1 MESQRKIERIIQS
14 IGRNHISLRC
24 SSHVRRIHGGGK
36 VISLG
41 KSVGRGKIMK
51 LKVMTNTLSKHSK
64 QHQTSER
71 QRGGRQPG
79 RCNRGGFHL
88 PLRSLHLQN
97 RARLKI
103 SSQWNRPLE
112 IDFTSHISFRSP
124 RISIAFSPGWW
135 ISGVFLSLSPSVSLS
150 AGKTILQFIIFVRPS
165 CGRGFSYRSCRK
177 KCGKASTQ
185 SRPGRIVHTHT
196 RTYNTQVLF

>member
-1 MESQRKIERIIQS
+1 
-14 IGRNHISLRC
+14 
-24 SSHVRRIHGGGK
+24 
-36 VISLG
+36 
-41 KSVGRGKIMK
+41 
-51 LKVMTNTLSKHSK
+51 MTNTLSKHSK

-135 ISGVFLSLSPSVSLS
+135 ISGVFLSLSLSLQGKQFCNLS
-150 AGKTILQFIIFVRPS
+150 SLCVLRVAG
-165 CGRGFSYRSCRK
+165 GFPTGVAGK

-196 RTYNTQVLF
+196 HTHAHTTHRACFKGLPFA